1 MRPYTNEDAMRPD
14 GTIART
20 ARFDLR
26 CTPSMYARVWKTLE
40 AFKKE
45 YGMDKASCAEVFE
58 KVVIFVLEHH
68 LRDLRL
74 GDSAMRRY
82 LRSKAAP
89 MPKEDYIKNMKAR
102 FGA

>member
-1 MRPYTNEDAMRPD
+1 MKPYTNEEAMRPD

-40 AFKKE
+40 EFKVA
-45 YGMDKASCAEVFE
+45 YGMEKESCAEVFE
-58 KVVIFVLEHH
+58 KVCIFVLEHH

-82 LRSKAAP
+82 LRAKAAP
-89 MPKEDYIKNMKAR
+89 MPVEDHVRNMRVR